1 MKFRPGFRYPVFV
14 PVSIVLA
21 GFMLFPACNSGKK
34 EKMSDSVPVQE
45 SAAYQND
52 SSIMAEYDIAMTVRS
67 IADAINYGENIDES
81 YSYEGVLTDGR
92 GVPLYTDNSGH
103 PGRWKVGVET
113 PSDVR
118 IRNLATGNIY
128 ADALCLY
135 ITDSMGLSEYDIIE
149 VRDDESGCP
158 ADEESMDVT
167 YDFGRG
173 YLRFSTDGKGRY
185 LSIFL
190 SAKSS
195 GEKSAG

>member
-1 MKFRPGFRYPVFV
+1 
-14 PVSIVLA
+14 
-21 GFMLFPACNSGKK
+21 
-34 EKMSDSVPVQE
+34 
-45 SAAYQND
+45 
-52 SSIMAEYDIAMTVRS
+52 
-67 IADAINYGENIDES
+67 
-81 YSYEGVLTDGR
+81 
-92 GVPLYTDNSGH
+92 
-103 PGRWKVGVET
+103 
-113 PSDVR
+113 
-118 IRNLATGNIY
+118 
-128 ADALCLY
+128 
-135 ITDSMGLSEYDIIE
+135 MGLSEYDIIE